1 METNKKGAGMAVGN
15 AMDVSKKTA
24 APSARKTIPENAEV
38 LPTLSSQCECELVV
52 NETGQA
58 MVIYT
63 KQLSEGIEWA
73 EYDID
78 LAMLTF
84 VTWTGKVM
92 GLGMKIHTPLREP
105 LSKAREV
112 MLVETEEDKIT
123 IREMY
128 PIELVTRYIGI

>member
-1 METNKKGAGMAVGN
+1 MAVGN

-24 APSARKTIPENAEV
+24 VPTARKAIPENAEV

-52 NETGQA
+52 NEYGQA

-63 KQLSEGIEWA
+63 KQLAEGIEWA

-84 VTWTGKVM
+84 VTWSGKVM
-92 GLGMKIHTPLREP
+92 GLGMKIHAPLREP
-105 LSKAREV
+105 LSKTNEM
-112 MLVETEEDKIT
+112 MLVETEDDKAT

-128 PIELVTRYIGI
+128 PIDLVTRHIGI